1 MTASTD
7 ALASAAARG
16 QRVPDFFIVG
26 HPKCGTTALWE
37 MLRVH
42 PQIFLPAVKEARFLA
57 SDLRALV
64 PSSPNQPQTLEE
76 YLALFAGAPAGLC
89 VGEVSPAYLRSREA
103 AGAIA
108 ALQPDARIIAIFRE
122 PASFVRS
129 LHLHLLEEHVETETD
144 LATALTN
151 EELERAG
158 QRVLRYSDHLH
169 YTEQLRRYH
178 ARFAPE
184 QVLVLIYEE
193 FRADNEGT
201 LRRVLRFLDV
211 DEDVA
216 LPPREANPSYAVRSP
231 RLNGARALARG
242 WGPGGTGRQAGA
254 RHAHAPPP
262 APPRDGDVPQAR
274 PLRTSPGARRA
285 RDGRAAGPPAARGRG
300 LRRVPR
306 PRPADPLGL
315 PRRPRVARRSRR
327 AQASGFSKISA
338 SESKPWRSGLRLYC
352 TCQRAIP
359 APASTPAS
367 RSRE

>member
-144 LATALTN
+144 LATALAN

-201 LRRVLRFLDV
+201 LRRVLRFLEV

-231 RLNGARALARG
+231 RLNGAVRSLEGGAPAARA
-242 WGPGGTGRQAGA
+242 
-254 RHAHAPPP
+254 
-262 APPRDGDVPQAR
+262 
-274 PLRTSPGARRA
+274 ARRA
-285 RDGRAAGPPAARGRG
+285 LVTLTPRRLRRRAMGMFRRHVLYGPPPEPDERVMAELRARQRPEVEAFGEYLGRDLLTLWGYRDGPA
-300 LRRVPR
+300 
-306 PRPADPLGL
+306 
-315 PRRPRVARRSRR
+315 
-327 AQASGFSKISA
+327 
-338 SESKPWRSGLRLYC
+338 
-352 TCQRAIP
+352 
-359 APASTPAS
+359 
-367 RSRE
+367 

>member
-26 HPKCGTTALWE
+26 HPKCGTTALWV
-37 MLRVH
+37 MLRAH
-42 PQIFLPAVKEARFLA
+42 PQIFLPTVKEPRFLA
-57 SDLRALV
+57 SDLRAMV
-64 PSSPNQPQTLEE
+64 PSSPHQPQTLEQ
-76 YLALFAGAPAGLC
+76 YLALFAGAAPGLC
-89 VGEVSPAYLRSREA
+89 VGEISPAYLRSREA

-144 LATALTN
+144 LATALAN

-178 ARFAPE
+178 AVFAPE

-201 LRRVLRFLDV
+201 VRRVLRFLDV
-211 DEDVA
+211 DEDVE
-216 LPPREANPSYAVRSP
+216 LPAREANPSYGVRSR
-231 RLNGARALARG
+231 RLNGVAHSLQ
-242 WGPGGTGRQAGA
+242 GG
-254 RHAHAPPP
+254 
-262 APPRDGDVPQAR
+262 
-274 PLRTSPGARRA
+274 S
-285 RDGRAAGPPAARGRG
+285 PAARAVRHALVTLTPRRLRHGAMG
-300 LRRVPR
+300 MLRRNVLYGPPPEPDERVMAELRERHR
-306 PRPADPLGL
+306 PEVEAFGEYLGRDL
-315 PRRPRVARRSRR
+315 LTLWGYRDG
-327 AQASGFSKISA
+327 SG
-338 SESKPWRSGLRLYC
+338 
-352 TCQRAIP
+352 
-359 APASTPAS
+359 
-367 RSRE
+367 